1 MAEPAAQRRQPRWE
15 RLGPDQ
21 RRAEILQAAR
31 RLFAGT
37 HFSAVSMEDI
47 AAAAG
52 VRRGLVNHYFGS
64 KRDLFIEVVREMLG
78 SFGQAF
84 PLPAVDGP
92 LDRVVADHVGRWL
105 DVVQGDAET
114 WFAILGAEG
123 FGRDPDVERLVA
135 RARDAAVAGIVEV
148 LGEPADDALRAVLF
162 AYSGLAEMVTRDWLQ
177 RRRIDRTQAEALLS
191 SALLALVGNV
201 VPAVR
206 ASSEPS

>member
-31 RLFAGT
+31 QLFAARHYAG
-37 HFSAVSMEDI
+37 VSMEDI
-47 AAAAG
+47 AVAAG
-52 VRRGLVNHYFGS
+52 VRRGLVNHYFGA
-64 KRDLFIEVVREMLG
+64 KRDLFIEVVREMLAG
-78 SFGQAF
+78 FGRAF

-105 DVVQGDAET
+105 DVVEGDAET
-114 WFAILGAEG
+114 WFAVLGAEG

-135 RARDAAVAGIVEV
+135 RARDAMVDGIIEV
-148 LGEPADDALRAVLF
+148 LGEPSDDALRAVLH
-162 AYSGLAEMVTRDWLQ
+162 AYSGMAEIVTRDWLQ
-177 RRRIDRTQAEALLS
+177 RRRITRAQAEVLLSTALLS
-191 SALLALVGNV
+191 LVSDV

-206 ASSEPS
+206 KKTGPS